1 VHKGDESGLS
11 KQEFNVAVRW
21 AINVGNIF
29 QILGTEK
36 TLEVAKAQGERNG
49 AAFVDGLKQMGG
61 FTPENMAK
69 LIDQAYLPMGLIN
82 IENKVTPTS
91 LVMTNGKCP
100 VYEGFKMAG
109 LDDETISK
117 QCEIREAAVHA
128 KIAEAFGVTVN
139 FTRNKPDGPCVTVFM
154 LEK

>member
-1 VHKGDESGLS
+1 MSEQD
-11 KQEFNVAVRW
+11 FNVAVSW
-21 AINVGNIF
+21 ARNVGGIF
-29 QILGTEK
+29 QILGIEK
-36 TLEVAKAQGERNG
+36 TLEVSKAQGEGNG

-69 LIDQAYLPMGLIN
+69 LIDHAYLPMGLVN

-109 LDDETISK
+109 LDDEFIGK
-117 QCEIREAAVHA
+117 QCEMREAAVHA
-128 KIAEAFGVTVN
+128 KISEAFPEVTVN
-139 FTRNKPDGPCVTVFM
+139 FTRNKPDGPCVTVFKV
-154 LEK
+154 EK

>member
-1 VHKGDESGLS
+1 MREQD
-11 KQEFNVAVRW
+11 FNVAVSW
-21 AINVGNIF
+21 ARNVGGIF

-36 TLEVAKAQGERNG
+36 TLEVAKAMGEGNG

-69 LIDQAYLPMGLIN
+69 LIDGAYLPMGLVN

-100 VYEGFKMAG
+100 IYEGLKMAG
-109 LDDETISK
+109 FDDAFIGK
-117 QCEIREAAVHA
+117 QCEMREAAVHA
-128 KIAEAFGVTVN
+128 KISEAFPEVTVN
-139 FTRNKPDGPCVTVFM
+139 FTRNKPDGPCVTVFKV
-154 LEK
+154 EK

>member
-1 VHKGDESGLS
+1 MSEQV
-11 KQEFNVAVRW
+11 FNAAVIW
-21 AINVGNIF
+21 ASEMGKIF
-29 QILGTEK
+29 KMLGTEK

-49 AAFVDGLKQMGG
+49 AGFVDGLKQMGG

-100 VYEGFKMAG
+100 VYEGLKMAG
-109 LDDETISK
+109 FDDEAIGK
-117 QCEIREAAVHA
+117 QCEIREAAAHA
-128 KIAEAFGVTVN
+128 KISEAFPEVTVN
-139 FTRNKPDGPCVTVFM
+139 FTRNKPDGPCVTVF
-154 LEK
+154 KVGK